1 LNFLPVTFIGQV
13 VSFYTI
19 ANFLPIL
26 LKLSSIRNYFLQFI
40 YPEKVRINK
49 IFDLVSIGFTFVVL
63 IPAGLIVIFTPDI
76 QDLILLTGGLLGNIL
91 LIMIPSILVRASR
104 LKQQEFYHAIMDEDV
119 NRHISPFKSS
129 LWIYLLWLYSLGAL
143 ALTFWTLFT

>member
-1 LNFLPVTFIGQV
+1 MNFLPVTFISQA

-26 LKLSSIRNYFLQFI
+26 LKLSSIRNYLLHFI
-40 YPEKVRINK
+40 YPEKVRLNK
-49 IFDLVSIGFTFVVL
+49 IFDLVSVGFTFLLL

-76 QDLILLTGGLLGNIL
+76 QNLILLTGGLLGNIL

-129 LWIYLLWLYSLGAL
+129 LWIYLLWLYSLGSL
-143 ALTFWTLFT
+143 SLTFWTLFT